1 MQRLS
6 YWNIFTSRNQE
17 DKNNIKGILS
27 IESIKIFYSD
37 EMQNSLLNERI
48 KTIFFLLKLL

>member
-6 YWNIFTSRNQE
+6 YWNIFTSQNRE

-37 EMQNSLLNERI
+37 KMQNSLLNGRI
-48 KTIFFLLKLL
+48 KTLFLLKLL